1 MVEIHCANNGNLII
15 TDAGARDNGIAA
27 NTVIAAEIGVN
38 DINLERIASLGQC
51 NEKKSRICAAFGNNV
66 KTRSAE
72 TEFNGIGCVG
82 AFAAVQIEGCF
93 QCAAVAVV
101 GKAFVCIG
109 IAVNAVFVVINNGRG
124 VVCAFGF
131 PFAVRPAVGHKVLF
145 VKNICG
151 GKEGD
156 GCCFGYIITG
166 ENKLCLNGFT
176 LVYALRSVKD
186 GFIGVIKPNMLYGFI
201 NSLDAHSFF
210 FNIRKLVAVL
220 YAEIIDERLFG
231 RRIGDL
237 QRTGVIYNRIIVK
250 LPTPITFNLRRS
262 CKVNN
267 IYARVNLF
275 PFGCNIC
282 YFVSRSVCKLM

>member
-15 TDAGARDNGIAA
+15 KDAVARDNGIAA

-51 NEKKSRICAAFGNNV
+51 NEKKSRIGAAFGNNV

-82 AFAAVQIEGCF
+82 AFAAVQIERCF

-109 IAVNAVFVVINNGRG
+109 IAVNAVFVVLNNGRG
-124 VVCAFGF
+124 AVCAFGC

-145 VKNICG
+145 VKNICR

-156 GCCFGYIITG
+156 GFFDLIAAC
-166 ENKLCLNGFT
+166 EDKRKVNGFT
-176 LVYALRSVKD
+176 AVHALWSVKQGVC
-186 GFIGVIKPNMLYGFI
+186 GFIIG
-201 NSLDAHSFF
+201 
-210 FNIRKLVAVL
+210 NIGL
-220 YAEIIDERLFG
+220 
-231 RRIGDL
+231 
-237 QRTGVIYNRIIVK
+237 
-250 LPTPITFNLRRS
+250 
-262 CKVNN
+262 
-267 IYARVNLF
+267 
-275 PFGCNIC
+275 
-282 YFVSRSVCKLM
+282 

>member
-1 MVEIHCANNGNLII
+1 M
-15 TDAGARDNGIAA
+15 
-27 NTVIAAEIGVN
+27 
-38 DINLERIASLGQC
+38 
-51 NEKKSRICAAFGNNV
+51 
-66 KTRSAE
+66 
-72 TEFNGIGCVG
+72 
-82 AFAAVQIEGCF
+82 
-93 QCAAVAVV
+93 
-101 GKAFVCIG
+101 
-109 IAVNAVFVVINNGRG
+109 
-124 VVCAFGF
+124 
-131 PFAVRPAVGHKVLF
+131 RPAVGHKVLF

-237 QRTGVIYNRIIVK
+237 QRTGVIDNAV
-250 LPTPITFNLRRS
+250 
-262 CKVNN
+262 
-267 IYARVNLF
+267 
-275 PFGCNIC
+275 
-282 YFVSRSVCKLM
+282 VS